1 MGDVKF
7 EDNCFM
13 VMVSVNVDLFMV
25 FCGIILVIFMIIDVC
40 GNLSLVNVNLI
51 IIDNVVFII
60 NLFID
65 MVYIFL

>member
-1 MGDVKF
+1 
-7 EDNCFM
+7 M